1 MGAADQEFTEYVLD
15 LMQVVGP
22 VTARRMFGGHGIYHA
37 GLMFGLVA
45 DDTLYLKVDD
55 LSRPAFEA
63 RDLPAFEFPQRGRIV
78 RMSYHLAPEEI
89 HDDPALAADWAR
101 RAFEAA
107 LRSAQR

>member
-1 MGAADQEFTEYVLD
+1 MSEYVDYLNE
-15 LMQVVGP
+15 VFAEFGP
-22 VTARRMFGGHGIYHA
+22 IAARRMFGGHGIYHA
-37 GLMFGLVA
+37 GLMLGLVA

-63 RDLPAFEFPQRGRIV
+63 RDLPAFEFPQRGRVV